1 MELESIG
8 RNIRKFRLMRNLRQ
22 EDLAEMAGLS
32 INYVGALERGE
43 KIPSLETFIVLL
55 NALEVSSDM
64 VLSSLLVE
72 KHQADASR
80 LMDRM
85 QNLPAYDIER
95 ILAVV
100 DVLIQY
106 PGQSRSRLHRAIR
119 SAPADWQSALHRR
132 LLAAARSAWPRE
144 TAEPL
149 LQSCFQT
156 GAPTTH
162 TVTWSFQGH
171 PANQKV

>member
-85 QNLPAYDIER
+85 QNLPAYDN
-95 ILAVV
+95 L
-100 DVLIQY
+100 
-106 PGQSRSRLHRAIR
+106 
-119 SAPADWQSALHRR
+119 
-132 LLAAARSAWPRE
+132 
-144 TAEPL
+144 
-149 LQSCFQT
+149 
-156 GAPTTH
+156 
-162 TVTWSFQGH
+162 
-171 PANQKV
+171 

>member
-43 KIPSLETFIVLL
+43 KIPSPETFIVLL

-106 PGQSRSRLHRAIR
+106 SSMDQ
-119 SAPADWQSALHRR
+119 
-132 LLAAARSAWPRE
+132 E
-144 TAEPL
+144 
-149 LQSCFQT
+149 
-156 GAPTTH
+156 
-162 TVTWSFQGH
+162 
-171 PANQKV
+171 

>member
-72 KHQADASR
+72 KHQADSNIPRLSGKSR
-80 LMDRM
+80 
-85 QNLPAYDIER
+85 R
-95 ILAVV
+95 ICFIISFCRFVACHPSR
-100 DVLIQY
+100 
-106 PGQSRSRLHRAIR
+106 PGSIR
-119 SAPADWQSALHRR
+119 S
-132 LLAAARSAWPRE
+132 
-144 TAEPL
+144 TPL
-149 LQSCFQT
+149 RVAIYCT
-156 GAPTTH
+156 
-162 TVTWSFQGH
+162 
-171 PANQKV
+171 